1 MTKKLSTFNQF
12 VNEQMVISMPGTQV
26 DPMQAMHGGLPD
38 SAALAMSQTEP
49 TIDSS
54 DDEETSNYMFF
65 QNMETISRHLAELA
79 SLDPEMIDNAL
90 CNGHD
95 WAEDHMAVAKENI
108 GQVAHFFLNMKK

>member
-12 VNEQMVISMPGTQV
+12 VNEQMVISTPVQM
-26 DPMQAMHGGLPD
+26 DPMQAGAPGDMAI
-38 SAALAMSQTEP
+38 SMSQTEP

-65 QNMETISRHLAELA
+65 SNMQTISHHLAELA

-108 GQVAHFFLNMKK
+108 EQVAHFFLNMKK

>member
-12 VNEQMVISMPGTQV
+12 VNEQMVISTPSIQV
-26 DPMQAMHGGLPD
+26 DPMHAMHGMPG
-38 SAALAMSQTEP
+38 SAGIAMSQTEP

-65 QNMETISRHLAELA
+65 QNMQTISHHLAELA

-95 WAEDHMAVAKENI
+95 WADDHMAVAKENI
-108 GQVAHFFLNMKK
+108 EQVAHFFLNMKK

>member
-1 MTKKLSTFNQF
+1 MTKKLSTFKQF
-12 VNEQMVISMPGTQV
+12 VNEQMVISTPAIQV
-26 DPMQAMHGGLPD
+26 DPIQPMAGEPGV
-38 SAALAMSQTEP
+38 AMSQTEP

-65 QNMETISRHLAELA
+65 SNMQTISHHLAELA

-108 GQVAHFFLNMKK
+108 EQVAHFFLNMKK

>member
-12 VNEQMVISMPGTQV
+12 VNEQMVISTPVQM
-26 DPMQAMHGGLPD
+26 DPMQAGVPGDMAI
-38 SAALAMSQTEP
+38 SMSQTEP

-54 DDEETSNYMFF
+54 DDGETSNYMFF
-65 QNMETISRHLAELA
+65 SNMKTISHHLAELA

-108 GQVAHFFLNMKK
+108 EQVAHFFLNMKK